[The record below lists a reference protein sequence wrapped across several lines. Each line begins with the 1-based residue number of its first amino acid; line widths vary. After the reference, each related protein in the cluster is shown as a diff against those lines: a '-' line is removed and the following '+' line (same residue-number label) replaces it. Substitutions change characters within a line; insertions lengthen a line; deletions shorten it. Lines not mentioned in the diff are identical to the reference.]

1 MWITLGYSLQVEPVP
16 LRLDWVGR
24 KGRRIMDDTWVF
36 SLITGWMVMPF
47 TGPEKTGKGIGFEG
61 KIINFV
67 LNIKFERPRRTVK
80 KVLLIIDMCHE
91 LRVEFSAINF
101 NVISK

>member
-24 KGRRIMDDTWVF
+24 QERITDDTWVF

-67 LNIKFERPRRTVK
+67 LNIKFERPHRTVK
-80 KVLLIIDMCHE
+80 RVIIHVCHE
-91 LRVEFSAINF
+91 LRVEFRAINF
-101 NVISK
+101 DVISK